1 MKFLNVPSG
10 LISNYHEMKL
20 TDGVHGVILHGVTDE
35 KNTQQ
40 EQTELTEM
48 GNNKTSISSV
58 SSCSGS
64 ENYNL
69 LPQMFEGLAHR
80 CAGNLDHALQRMVH
94 LQDNKNR
101 A

>member
-1 MKFLNVPSG
+1 MKN
-10 LISNYHEMKL
+10 K
-20 TDGVHGVILHGVTDE
+20 TR
-35 KNTQQ
+35 Q

-48 GNNKTSISSV
+48 GSNKTSVSSV

>member
-1 MKFLNVPSG
+1 MKN
-10 LISNYHEMKL
+10 K
-20 TDGVHGVILHGVTDE
+20 TR
-35 KNTQQ
+35 Q

-48 GNNKTSISSV
+48 GSNKTSVSSV

-69 LPQMFEGLAHR
+69 LAQVFQGLAHR
-80 CAGNLDHALQRMVH
+80 RAGNFDHALQRVAH

-101 A
+101 P